1 MTISIFTPL
10 NDVFECR
17 TLKDYVLKDYSHRAH
32 GQFYKYV
39 NVRYIYEAY
48 NSYYVFTHAK
58 KTLTE
63 KKIQDFKYTRSS
75 EKDTDKKK
83 EIYKKGYFTPSES
96 SSNWEPTRIIG
107 YYEGLVCKS
116 EDDESMEDYE
126 IFKKPI
132 KIVHPSPEQKQLY
145 NQHQEKDKTQTSPTQ
160 RVQQKLHPAPTLSKG
175 LFKPILSSRS
185 L

>member
-1 MTISIFTPL
+1 MSKHINRFLYIVSIMVSISSLFFFFL
-10 NDVFECR
+10 
-17 TLKDYVLKDYSHRAH
+17 
-32 GQFYKYV
+32 
-39 NVRYIYEAY
+39 
-48 NSYYVFTHAK
+48 VFTHAK